1 MRRNVFLGNML
12 RYGYMPVI
20 GVLLTSLLNF
30 AVVRGNEVI
39 SAVIDRMLAGERI
52 VFGSFLAEFVLLTI
66 LGSAA
71 AFAASAVSGKYS
83 VRVAARYRCQV
94 VQKLYRME
102 YRYFD
107 GHSSASVINKVNADL
122 NEAERFLNETFVM
135 LAADAAA
142 VVIYADYVRR
152 LHAGLFMLVLLCYP
166 LVLWIANKLVQ
177 KIYSL
182 TMTYREKSDA
192 ITGIAQDV
200 LNGILVVRSFGLEDH
215 FQGKMHAAA
224 LDLVDNEEKRAKVS
238 NTAMLIRKLI
248 QWIPNIVCAVYAV
261 ALVMQGKLTIG
272 GLMAFILVLGRLVEA
287 FMGLPFNM
295 VDAAGSI
302 VSIRR
307 VEEILQAEE
316 EPSGDSS
323 APSRGDVVLA
333 FDDLTFGYSDAQT
346 VLENVQF
353 DVRKG
358 EKVAFVG
365 ESGGGKSTIFRLL
378 CGFYRPQKGV
388 YRLYGRDFADW
399 DREKARE
406 QFALVSQ
413 NVFLF
418 PVSIEE
424 NVRYGRWNAT
434 HAEIVE
440 ACREAEIYDFIESLP
455 MKYQTVV
462 GERGAMLSGGQRQRI
477 AIARAMLRDSDI
489 YIFDEPTSAL
499 DPESAN
505 AISRIIFQHFQ
516 GKTVVII
523 SHELNYMAQADHI
536 VVVNMGAMAGSG
548 SHEALMKDC
557 PVYHDLVQEQSYQE
571 VFGV

>member
-1 MRRNVFLGNML
+1 
-12 RYGYMPVI
+12 
-20 GVLLTSLLNF
+20 
-30 AVVRGNEVI
+30 
-39 SAVIDRMLAGERI
+39 
-52 VFGSFLAEFVLLTI
+52 
-66 LGSAA
+66 
-71 AFAASAVSGKYS
+71 
-83 VRVAARYRCQV
+83 
-94 VQKLYRME
+94 
-102 YRYFD
+102 
-107 GHSSASVINKVNADL
+107 
-122 NEAERFLNETFVM
+122 
-135 LAADAAA
+135 
-142 VVIYADYVRR
+142 
-152 LHAGLFMLVLLCYP
+152 
-166 LVLWIANKLVQ
+166 
-177 KIYSL
+177 
-182 TMTYREKSDA
+182 
-192 ITGIAQDV
+192 
-200 LNGILVVRSFGLEDH
+200 
-215 FQGKMHAAA
+215 MHAAA

-323 APSRGDVVLA
+323 APSGGDVVLA

-477 AIARAMLRDSDI
+477 AIARAILKDAPI
-489 YIFDEPTSAL
+489 LLLDEPTSAI
-499 DPESAN
+499 DEGTEAEIQR
-505 AISRIIFQHFQ
+505 AIARVSEGRTCLTIAHRLSTIQDAEWIFEVKEKHIEEVGTYDQ
-516 GKTVVII
+516 
-523 SHELNYMAQADHI
+523 YMETI
-536 VVVNMGAMAGSG
+536 
-548 SHEALMKDC
+548 L
-557 PVYHDLVQEQSYQE
+557 
-571 VFGV
+571 